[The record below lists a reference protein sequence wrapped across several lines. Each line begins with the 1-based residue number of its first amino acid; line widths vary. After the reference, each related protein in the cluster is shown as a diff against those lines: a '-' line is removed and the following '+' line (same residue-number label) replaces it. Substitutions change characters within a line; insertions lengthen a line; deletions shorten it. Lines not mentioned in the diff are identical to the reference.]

1 METIAALE
9 TFKNYYKNENYQE
22 ALDFLRKN
30 NIFSNDIQLYN
41 LGLLN
46 FKTQN
51 YSQAKLL
58 LERAKNNGFDSPEV
72 SKLLADSNSSLGIV
86 EAQSAN
92 TLKDSL
98 IYNTQRVNVD
108 LLMVSSLIAVLI
120 LVINLKRIS
129 ALFLRI
135 ALLIIFILP
144 LAWSVVYKLSYN
156 SYIALEDRQVRAGPS
171 RMFDDSFVMPTGIKY
186 IISKKY
192 KNWGY
197 ITYPD
202 KYSGWVILDTKEKI

>member
-1 METIAALE
+1 METIEALQ

-22 ALDFLRKN
+22 ALDFLGKN
-30 NIFSNDIQLYN
+30 NIFSTDIQLYN

-51 YSQAKLL
+51 YSKAKLL
-58 LERAKNNGFDSPEV
+58 LEKAKSNGFDSPEV
-72 SKLLADSNSSLGIV
+72 NKLLADSNSSLGIV
-86 EAQSAN
+86 EAQRSD
-92 TLKDSL
+92 TFKDNL
-98 IYNTQRVNVD
+98 IHNTQRVNVD
-108 LLMVSSLIAVLI
+108 LLMVSSLIAILI

-135 ALLIIFILP
+135 TLLIVFILP
-144 LAWSVVYKLSYN
+144 LAWSVVYKLSYQ

-171 RMFDDSFVMPTGIKY
+171 EMFDDSFIMPSGIKY
-186 IISKKY
+186 TVSKNY
-192 KNWGY
+192 KSWGY

-202 KYSGWVILDTKEKI
+202 KYSGWVILKSKEQI